1 MSLDFTIA
9 LPSKPR
15 VAREEG
21 TKGVYEIDGLY
32 PGYGHT
38 LGNSLRR
45 VVLSSLP
52 GAAATRIKIAGV
64 PHEFSTVEGVKED
77 VVAIILNVQKLRVA
91 LATDE
96 SQTLR
101 LKAKN
106 GKDGQKVLTAA
117 DLEVPGQVEIKNP
130 EQVIATLT
138 GKDASIDLE
147 ITVERGLGFVP
158 KEEVHKER
166 VEVGEIAVD
175 AIFTPIRRVAY
186 ETENMRV
193 GDRTDFNRLRVSI
206 ETDGTIAPRQA
217 LENAIEIMIQQ
228 LKAVVGFREE
238 SAEPA
243 ARAEADAPA
252 EDGEALKARVEDLGL
267 SGRVENALAEAGI
280 RTVGGLARKK
290 ESDLKDLEGLGPK
303 GVSEIKEALA
313 ARGVSLKA

>member
-1 MSLDFTIA
+1 MSLDFSIA

-15 VAREEG
+15 VVREEG

-45 VVLSSLP
+45 VILSSLP

-64 PHEFSTVEGVKED
+64 PHEFSTLDGVKED

-96 SQTLR
+96 AQVLR
-101 LKAKN
+101 LKAK
-106 GKDGQKVLTAA
+106 GAKVLTAA

-130 EQVIATLT
+130 NLPLVTLT
-138 GKDASIDLE
+138 SKDASIDLE
-147 ITVERGLGFVP
+147 ITVEKGLGFVS
-158 KEEVHKER
+158 KEEVHKDR
-166 VEVGEIAVD
+166 VEVGEISVD
-175 AIFTPIRRVAY
+175 AIFTPIRRVSY
-186 ETENMRV
+186 EAENMRV

-206 ETDGTIAPRQA
+206 ETDGTIEPRKA

-238 SAEPA
+238 SEQSSS
-243 ARAEADAPA
+243 ARAEVAETPA
-252 EDGEALKARVEDLGL
+252 EDGEALKSRVEDLGL
-267 SGRVENALAEAGI
+267 SARVEHALAEAGI

-290 ESDLKDLEGLGPK
+290 EADLKELEGLGPK
-303 GVSEIKEALA
+303 GVVEIKEALA
-313 ARGVSLKA
+313 ARGVSLKS

>member
-21 TKGVYEIDGLY
+21 TKGTYEIDGLY

-45 VVLSSLP
+45 VILSSLP

-64 PHEFSTVEGVKED
+64 PHEFSTIDGVKED
-77 VVAIILNVQKLRVA
+77 VVAIILNVQKLRVS

-96 SQTLR
+96 AQTLR
-101 LKAKN
+101 LKAK
-106 GKDGQKVLTAA
+106 GAKVLTAA

-130 EQVIATLT
+130 GLPLVTLT
-138 GKDASIDLE
+138 DKDASIDME
-147 ITVERGLGFVP
+147 ITVEKGLGFVS

-166 VEVGEIAVD
+166 VEVGEISID
-175 AIFTPIRRVAY
+175 AIFTPIRRVSY

-193 GDRTDFNRLRVSI
+193 GDRTDFNRLRIAI
-206 ETDGTIAPRQA
+206 ETDGTVAPREA
-217 LENAIEIMIQQ
+217 LEKAIEIMIHQ
-228 LKAVVGFREE
+228 LKSVVGFREE
-238 SAEPA
+238 VAESKTQPEP
-243 ARAEADAPA
+243 EAA
-252 EDGEALKARVEDLGL
+252 EDGEALKARVEELGL
-267 SGRVENALAEAGI
+267 SARIEHALAEAGI

-290 ESDLKDLEGLGPK
+290 EADLLELDGMGPK
-303 GVSEIKEALA
+303 AVNEIKDALA
-313 ARGVSLKA
+313 ARGVTLKA

>member
-21 TKGVYEIDGLY
+21 TKGTYEIDGLY

-45 VVLSSLP
+45 VILSSLP

-64 PHEFSTVEGVKED
+64 PHEFSTIEGVKED
-77 VVAIILNVQKLRVA
+77 VVAIILNVQKLRVS

-96 SQTLR
+96 AQTVR
-101 LKAKN
+101 LKAK
-106 GKDGQKVLTAA
+106 GQKALTAG

-130 EQVIATLT
+130 ELPLVTLT
-138 GKDASIDLE
+138 GKDASIDME
-147 ITVERGLGFVP
+147 ITIEKGLGFVS

-166 VEVGEIAVD
+166 VEVGEISID
-175 AIFTPIRRVAY
+175 AIFTPIRRVSY

-193 GDRTDFNRLRVSI
+193 GDRTDFNRLRISI
-206 ETDGTIAPRQA
+206 ETDGTVGPREA
-217 LENAIEIMIQQ
+217 LEKAIEIMIHQ
-228 LKAVVGFREE
+228 LKSVVGFREE
-238 SAEPA
+238 VVESKAP
-243 ARAEADAPA
+243 EAPSESA
-252 EDGEALKARVEDLGL
+252 EDGEALKARVEELGL
-267 SGRVENALAEAGI
+267 SARIEHALAEAGI
-280 RTVGGLARKK
+280 RTVGGLARKR
-290 ESDLKDLEGLGPK
+290 EADLLELEGMGPK
-303 GVSEIKEALA
+303 GVTEIKEALA

>member
-21 TKGVYEIDGLY
+21 TKGTYEIDGLY

-45 VVLSSLP
+45 VILSSLP
-52 GAAATRIKIAGV
+52 GAAVTRIKIAGV

-77 VVAIILNVQKLRVA
+77 VVAIILNVQKLRVS

-101 LKAKN
+101 LKAK
-106 GKDGQKVLTAA
+106 GQKVLTAA

-130 EQVIATLT
+130 ELPLVTLT
-138 GKDASIDLE
+138 GKDSSIDLE
-147 ITVERGLGFVP
+147 ITVEKGLGFVP
-158 KEEVHKER
+158 KEDVHKER

-175 AIFTPIRRVAY
+175 AIFTPIRRVSY

-193 GDRTDFNRLRVSI
+193 GDRTDFNRLRISI
-206 ETDGTIAPRQA
+206 ETDGTIAPREA
-217 LENAIEIMIQQ
+217 LEKAIEIMIHQ

-238 SAEPA
+238 SI
-243 ARAEADAPA
+243 EAPVREEESSRE
-252 EDGEALKARVEDLGL
+252 EDGEALKTRIEDLGL
-267 SGRVENALAEAGI
+267 SGRIEAALAEAGI
-280 RTVGGLARKK
+280 RTVGGLARKR
-290 ESDLKDLEGLGPK
+290 EADLLELDGMGPK
-303 GVSEIKEALA
+303 AVTEIKAALKKC
-313 ARGVSLKA
+313 GVSLKD